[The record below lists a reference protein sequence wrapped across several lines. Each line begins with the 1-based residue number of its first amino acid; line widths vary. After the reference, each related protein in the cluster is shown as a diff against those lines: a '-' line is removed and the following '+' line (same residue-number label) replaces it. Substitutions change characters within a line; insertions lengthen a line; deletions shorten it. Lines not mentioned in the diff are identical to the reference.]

1 MGCAAFLLPIFII
14 CFIFLWWYRLW
25 LCYVHYSILVAF
37 FQCLIILFLS
47 GIRHRSVAGKK
58 SKPKKDQKVDQ
69 KKTTFCEKEDKK
81 ATIFLKNPLQKS
93 QD

>member
-1 MGCAAFLLPIFII
+1 MLPFCCRYLLFVLFFYGGIG
-14 CFIFLWWYRLW
+14 YG
-25 LCYVHYSILVAF
+25 YVHYSILVAF
-37 FQCLIILFLS
+37 FLS
-47 GIRHRSVAGKK
+47 GIRYRSVAGKK

-69 KKTTFCEKEDKK
+69 KKTTFCEKEDQK